1 MSDAHFSFPDTLRAF
16 GFSSAKTGG
25 HMARSVM
32 LAEFQLLLA
41 IPHLKTPGEF
51 RRVIEEENA
60 LGKPTVSSRQK
71 SFRHLVELYCLD
83 ASRALFRVLLRFSAI
98 NPDATPLLALVCVYC
113 RDPQLRASF
122 SLLEQTAPG
131 TVIPRRLMEEHL
143 ETHFP
148 ERFSPAMKRSLA
160 QNVNT
165 TWTVSGHLHGR
176 STKTRTIPTPSFL
189 ATTYALFAGYLMGLR
204 GDFLLQSV
212 FSRLVAVSPP
222 QAIEHLKE
230 ASKHG
235 FLRLRH
241 AGGVTEIDFSPL
253 LNESE
258 LSSLHG
264 TA

>member
-1 MSDAHFSFPDTLRAF
+1 M
-16 GFSSAKTGG
+16 
-25 HMARSVM
+25 M
-32 LAEFQLLLA
+32 LSELLLLLQVHHSTSMA
-41 IPHLKTPGEF
+41 DSSVADF
-51 RRVIEEENA
+51 RRLIEEENL
-60 LGKPTVSSRQK
+60 LGKPTFTSRHK
-71 SFRHLVELYCLD
+71 SFRHMVELYGLD
-83 ASRALFRVLLRFSAI
+83 ASQALFRVLLRFAAI
-98 NPDATPLLALVCVYC
+98 HPDATPLLALVCVYC

-122 SLLEQTAPG
+122 SLLEQTALG

-148 ERFSPAMKRSLA
+148 ERFSPAMKQSLA

-165 TWTVSGHLHGR
+165 TWTVSGHLQGR

-189 ATTYALFAGYLMGLR
+189 ATTYALFAGYLTGLR

>member
-1 MSDAHFSFPDTLRAF
+1 
-16 GFSSAKTGG
+16 
-25 HMARSVM
+25 MARSMM
-32 LAEFQLLLA
+32 LSEFRLLLQESREA
-41 IPHLKTPGEF
+41 SLADF
-51 RRVIEEENA
+51 RRLIEEENL
-60 LGKPTVSSRQK
+60 LGKPTFASRQK
-71 SFRHLVELYCLD
+71 SIRHLIELYGLE
-83 ASRALFRVLLRFSAI
+83 ASQALFRVLLRFATLA
-98 NPDATPLLALVCVYC
+98 PDSLPLLALVCVFC
-113 RDPQLRASF
+113 RDPQLRGSF
-122 SLLEQTAPG
+122 TLLEQTNPATP
-131 TVIPRRLMEEHL
+131 IPRRLMEEHL
-143 ETHFP
+143 ETLFP
-148 ERFSPAMKRSLA
+148 DRFSPAMKQSLA

-165 TWTVSGHLHGR
+165 TWTVTGHLQGR
-176 STKTRTIPTPSFL
+176 ATKTRTIPTPSFL
-189 ATTYALFAGYLMGLR
+189 ATTYALFAGYLAGLR

-230 ASKHG
+230 ASKQG

>member
-1 MSDAHFSFPDTLRAF
+1 M
-16 GFSSAKTGG
+16 
-25 HMARSVM
+25 M
-32 LAEFQLLLA
+32 LSEFRLLLQESREA
-41 IPHLKTPGEF
+41 SLADF
-51 RRVIEEENA
+51 RRLIEEENL
-60 LGKPTVSSRQK
+60 LGKPTFASRQK
-71 SFRHLVELYCLD
+71 SIRHLIELYGLD
-83 ASRALFRVLLRFSAI
+83 ASQALFRVLLRFATLA
-98 NPDATPLLALVCVYC
+98 PDSLPLLALVCVFC
-113 RDPQLRASF
+113 RDPQLRGSF
-122 SLLEQTAPG
+122 ALLEQTNPATP
-131 TVIPRRLMEEHL
+131 IPRRLMEEHV
-143 ETHFP
+143 ETLFP
-148 ERFSPAMKRSLA
+148 DRFSPAMKQSLA

-176 STKTRTIPTPSFL
+176 ATKTRTIPTPSFL
-189 ATTYALFAGYLMGLR
+189 ATTYALFAGYLAGLR

-230 ASKHG
+230 ASKQG

-258 LSSLHG
+258 LTSLHG

>member
-1 MSDAHFSFPDTLRAF
+1 
-16 GFSSAKTGG
+16 
-25 HMARSVM
+25 MARSMM
-32 LAEFQLLLA
+32 LSEFRLLLQESREA
-41 IPHLKTPGEF
+41 SLADF
-51 RRVIEEENA
+51 RRLIEEENL
-60 LGKPTVSSRQK
+60 LGKPTFASRQK
-71 SFRHLVELYCLD
+71 SIRHLIELYGLE
-83 ASRALFRVLLRFSAI
+83 ASQALFRVLLRFATLA
-98 NPDATPLLALVCVYC
+98 PDSLPLLALVCVFC
-113 RDPQLRASF
+113 RDPQLRGSF
-122 SLLEQTAPG
+122 TLLEQTNPATP
-131 TVIPRRLMEEHL
+131 IPRRLMEEHL
-143 ETHFP
+143 ETLFP
-148 ERFSPAMKRSLA
+148 DRFSPAMKQSLA

-165 TWTVSGHLHGR
+165 TWTVTGHLQGR
-176 STKTRTIPTPSFL
+176 TTKTRTIPTPSFL
-189 ATTYALFAGYLMGLR
+189 ATTYALFAGYLAGLR

-230 ASKHG
+230 ASKQG

>member
-25 HMARSVM
+25 HMARSMM
-32 LAEFQLLLA
+32 LGELQLLLA
-41 IPHLKTPGEF
+41 ISDLKAPVEF
-51 RRVIEEENA
+51 RRVIEQENV

-71 SFRHLVELYCLD
+71 SFRHLVELYGLD
-83 ASRALFRVLLRFSAI
+83 TSQALFRVLLRFAALA
-98 NPDATPLLALVCVYC
+98 PDSLPLLALVCVFC
-113 RDPQLRASF
+113 RDPQLRGSF
-122 SLLEQTAPG
+122 TLLEQTNPATP
-131 TVIPRRLMEEHL
+131 IPRRLMEEHL
-143 ETHFP
+143 ETLFP
-148 ERFSPAMKRSLA
+148 DRFSPAMKQSLA

-176 STKTRTIPTPSFL
+176 AVKTRSLPSPSFL
-189 ATTYALFAGYLMGLR
+189 ATTYALFAGYLAGLR

-230 ASKHG
+230 ASKQG

>member
-1 MSDAHFSFPDTLRAF
+1 
-16 GFSSAKTGG
+16 
-25 HMARSVM
+25 MARSMM
-32 LAEFQLLLA
+32 LSEFRLLLQESREA
-41 IPHLKTPGEF
+41 SLADF
-51 RRVIEEENA
+51 RRLIEEENL
-60 LGKPTVSSRQK
+60 LGKPTFASRQK
-71 SFRHLVELYCLD
+71 SIRHLIELYGLD
-83 ASRALFRVLLRFSAI
+83 ASQALFRVLLRFATLA
-98 NPDATPLLALVCVYC
+98 PDSLPLLALVCVFC
-113 RDPQLRASF
+113 RDPQLRGSF
-122 SLLEQTAPG
+122 TLLEQTNPATP
-131 TVIPRRLMEEHL
+131 IPRRLMEEHL
-143 ETHFP
+143 ETLFP
-148 ERFSPAMKRSLA
+148 DRFSPAMKQSLA

-165 TWTVSGHLHGR
+165 TWTVTGHLQGR
-176 STKTRTIPTPSFL
+176 ATKTRTIPTPSFL
-189 ATTYALFAGYLMGLR
+189 ATTYALFAGYLAGLR

-230 ASKHG
+230 ASKQG

>member
-1 MSDAHFSFPDTLRAF
+1 
-16 GFSSAKTGG
+16 
-25 HMARSVM
+25 MARSMM
-32 LAEFQLLLA
+32 LSELMLLLQENLHKDGA
-41 IPHLKTPGEF
+41 GLLSMADF
-51 RRVIEEENA
+51 RRLIEEENL
-60 LGKPTVSSRQK
+60 LGKPTFTSRQK
-71 SFRHLVELYCLD
+71 SFRHVVELYGLD
-83 ASRALFRVLLRFSAI
+83 ASQALFRILLRFAAI
-98 NPDATPLLALVCVYC
+98 NGDATPLLALVCVYC

-122 SLLEQTAPG
+122 TLLEQTAPG

-143 ETHFP
+143 EFHFP
-148 ERFSPAMKRSLA
+148 DRFSPAMKQSLA

-165 TWTVSGHLHGR
+165 TWTVTAHLHGR
-176 STKTRTIPTPSFL
+176 ATKTRTLPTPYFL
-189 ATTYALFAGYLMGLR
+189 ATTYALFAGYLTGLR

-212 FSRLVAVSPP
+212 FARLVAVSPP
-222 QAIEHLKE
+222 QAIDHLKE